1 VFLEGRKTL
10 KLMKELKELGKRIE
24 RIRERIK
31 ELKKQIKII
40 DSEKI
45 IEIFGDEPPDEVA

>member
-1 VFLEGRKTL
+1 MEELEERID
-10 KLMKELKELGKRIE
+10 RIE
-24 RIRERIK
+24 ERIK